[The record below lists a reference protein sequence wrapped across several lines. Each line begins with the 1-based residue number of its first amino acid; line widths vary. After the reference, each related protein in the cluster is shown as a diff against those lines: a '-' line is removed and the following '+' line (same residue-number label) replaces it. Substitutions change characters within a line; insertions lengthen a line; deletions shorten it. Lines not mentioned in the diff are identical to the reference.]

1 MVETD
6 CRQEESLRG
15 NESCPKGFC
24 AEWTVHERQKS
35 GSGREAA
42 MNQDK
47 RHRKMRNPL
56 RKRVRRELAGEWA
69 KYLVIALFLIG
80 MIGAVSGMYVAN
92 GSMLKAADES
102 VEKYRLEDGH
112 FELKEKA
119 EPELIRAIE
128 SGEKADLLS
137 YYKKKAHDKV
147 DEKLG
152 EEFDAKFEESVE
164 KTVREKVTEAI
175 TDQVHQAAAAYGLSS
190 EMEQSQLD
198 AALKDQLEAQVSK
211 ALPEAVQSAK
221 DSGAYQ
227 EAYDKAQEEAY
238 EKADEEVEKKYAEA
252 EDKYDLSDKE
262 FQARPVTVYENFYKE
277 TTEVRSAAEEET
289 ANEGD
294 RTDSAQK
301 EEAENR
307 KENGTEQSGKIRVYP
322 VRKEIDLACVMDG
335 ALPASEDEIAI
346 DRMHADNTGLKV
358 GDRITVGKEAYTI
371 SGLVANVDYSTL
383 FEKNTDMMFD
393 AIGFD
398 VGLLTQEGFERIQ
411 VPVYYNYS
419 FLYSG
424 TAGDG
429 TMDRADG
436 DIQEKKWSDAFLK
449 GLITQ
454 ALAGENE
461 VKNYLPT
468 YGNQAVQFT
477 RDDIGGDK
485 AMGGVLLYILVAVLA
500 FVFAIT
506 IGNTI
511 QKEASVI
518 GTLRASGYTRGE
530 LLRHYMASPV
540 LVTFLSAI
548 VGNLLG
554 YTVFKNVVVSMY
566 YNSYS
571 LPSYVTVFSPEALIK
586 TTVVPVVLMFLV
598 NSVVIAKKL
607 RCTPLQFLRHDLK
620 KTRRKKAMRLPCWG
634 FLARFRLRVL
644 LQNIPGY
651 VVLFLGI
658 LFVMLLLAEAVGM
671 PDTLAYYKE
680 KAPDMMIARYQ
691 TMLKSWKDDDGEI
704 ISTKTEDAEKVGM
717 KTLLRRGEERD
728 EDISVYG
735 IEENSRY
742 VGLPGLS
749 EGEAL
754 VSSAYAAKYGVKK
767 GDVITL
773 DAQFEDSSY
782 SFEVAGVQDY
792 DAALAV
798 FLPLSEFRDTFELEP
813 DEFSGFFSD
822 TEITDIPSKYITT
835 VVTRK
840 DITKMVDQLDH
851 SMGAYMLYFQYV
863 CIALSAVL
871 IYLLTKLIIERNE
884 NSISMTKI
892 LGYRTGEIASIYL
905 LSTTWVVVFSE
916 LVSAVLGAAM
926 MKGVWAVMMQ
936 GMDGWFSFVIR
947 PAGYGKMLLFVFVGY
962 LFVTIL
968 DFRRI
973 RKVPLEEAL
982 KNAE

>member
-1 MVETD
+1 MVM
-6 CRQEESLRG
+6 S
-15 NESCPKGFC
+15 K
-24 AEWTVHERQKS
+24 ERK
-35 GSGREAA
+35 
-42 MNQDK
+42 N
-47 RHRKMRNPL
+47 RKMPNPL
-56 RKRVRRELAGEWA
+56 RKRVFRELVGEWA

-80 MIGAVSGMYVAN
+80 TIGAVSGMYVAN

-102 VEKYRLEDGH
+102 VEQYRLEDGH

-119 EPELIRAIE
+119 DPELIRAVE

-147 DEKLG
+147 DEKL
-152 EEFDAKFEESVE
+152 
-164 KTVREKVTEAI
+164 
-175 TDQVHQAAAAYGLSS
+175 
-190 EMEQSQLD
+190 EM
-198 AALKDQLEAQVSK
+198 QVSK
-211 ALPEAVQSAK
+211 ALPEAIQSAK
-221 DSGAYQ
+221 DSSVYQ
-227 EAYDKAQEEAY
+227 EAYNKAREEAY

-252 EDKYDLSDKE
+252 EEKYDLNDQD

-277 TTEVRSAAEEET
+277 TTEVRSAEEKET
-289 ANEGD
+289 DEDA
-294 RTDSAQK
+294 DSA
-301 EEAENR
+301 
-307 KENGTEQSGKIRVYP
+307 GKIRVYP
-322 VRKEIDLACVMDG
+322 VRQEIDLACLMDG
-335 ALPASEDEIAI
+335 ELPSSEKEIAI
-346 DRMHADNTGLKV
+346 DRMHADNAGLKV
-358 GDRITVGKEAYTI
+358 GDCITVGGQEYTI

-393 AIGFD
+393 SIGFD
-398 VGLLTQEGFERIQ
+398 VGLLTQDGFDRLL

-419 FLYSG
+419 FLYSAA
-424 TAGDG
+424 AGDG
-429 TMDRADG
+429 SMERADG
-436 DIQEKKWSDAFLK
+436 DIQEKNWSDAFLK
-449 GLITQ
+449 ALITQ
-454 ALAGENE
+454 TLAADNE

-477 RDDIGGDK
+477 KNDIGSDK
-485 AMGGVLLYILVAVLA
+485 AMGGVLLYVLVVVLA

-506 IGNTI
+506 ISNTI

-518 GTLRASGYTRGE
+518 GTLRASGYTRRE
-530 LLRHYMASPV
+530 LLFHYMAAPV
-540 LVTFLSAI
+540 LVTFLSAA

-571 LPSYVTVFSPEALIK
+571 LPVYVTVFSPEALIK
-586 TTVVPVVLMFLV
+586 TTVVPIVLMFFV
-598 NSVVIAKKL
+598 NSLVIAKKL

-620 KTRRKKAMRLPCWG
+620 ATRRKKAMRLPHWS

-644 LQNIPGY
+644 FQNLPGY
-651 VVLFLGI
+651 AVLFLGI
-658 LFVMLLLAEAVGM
+658 LFVMLLLAMAVGM

-680 KAPDMMIARYQ
+680 KAPDMMIAQYQ

-704 ISTKTEDAEKVGM
+704 ISTETEDAEKMGM
-717 KTLLRRGEERD
+717 KSLLRRAEAHD

-735 IEENSRY
+735 IEDGSRY
-742 VGLPGLS
+742 VRLPELS

-754 VSSAYAAKYGVKK
+754 VSSAYAAKYGVQK

-773 DAQFEDSSY
+773 DAQFEDTSY

-798 FLPLSEFRDTFELEP
+798 FLPMSEFRNTFELEP
-813 DEFSGFFSD
+813 DEFSGFLSN

-851 SMGAYMLYFQYV
+851 SMGSYMLYFQYV

-916 LVSAVLGAAM
+916 LVSAALGGAM
-926 MKGVWAVMMQ
+926 MKGVWAIMMQ

-947 PAGYGKMLLFVFVGY
+947 PEGYGKMLLFVFAGY
-962 LFVTIL
+962 LFVTLL

-973 RKVPLEEAL
+973 RGVPMEEAL

>member
-1 MVETD
+1 M
-6 CRQEESLRG
+6 R
-15 NESCPKGFC
+15 NEYK
-24 AEWTVHERQKS
+24 
-35 GSGREAA
+35 
-42 MNQDK
+42 
-47 RHRKMRNPL
+47 HRKMPNPL
-56 RKRVRRELAGEWA
+56 RKRVFRELKAEWA
-69 KYLVIALFLIG
+69 KYLVIALFMIG

-112 FELKEKA
+112 FELEKKA
-119 EPELIRAIE
+119 DPELLRAIE

-137 YYKKKAHDKV
+137 YYKEKAHAKV
-147 DEKLG
+147 DEKLA
-152 EEFDAKFEESVE
+152 EEFEAKFQESAE

-175 TDQVHQAAAAYGLSS
+175 TEEVHQAAVAYGLSA
-190 EMEQSQLD
+190 EMEKSQLD
-198 AALKDQLEAQVSK
+198 AALKEQLEVQVSK

-227 EAYDKAQEEAY
+227 EAYDKARDEAY
-238 EKADEEVEKKYAEA
+238 QKADEEVEKKYAEA
-252 EDKYDLSDKE
+252 EDKYDLNDKD

-277 TTEVRSAAEEET
+277 TTEVRNAAEEET
-289 ANEGD
+289 ANAGD
-294 RTDSAQK
+294 PAGSAQK
-301 EEAENR
+301 EAAGMSGAAKQENDNDAE
-307 KENGTEQSGKIRVYP
+307 TAGKIRVYP
-322 VRKEIDLACVMDG
+322 VRRDIDLACIMDG
-335 ALPASEDEIAI
+335 ALPSSENEIAI
-346 DRMHADNTGLKV
+346 DRMHADNAGLKV
-358 GDRITVGKEAYTI
+358 GDRIAVGGEDYTI

-398 VGLLTQEGFERIQ
+398 VGLLTQSGFERLR

-419 FLYSG
+419 FLYSSA
-424 TAGDG
+424 AGDG
-429 TMDRADG
+429 SMDRADG
-436 DIQEKKWSDAFLK
+436 DIQEKNRSDAFLK
-449 GLITQ
+449 ALITQ
-454 ALAGENE
+454 TLAADNE

-477 RDDIGGDK
+477 RDDIGSDK

-518 GTLRASGYTRGE
+518 GTLRASGYTRRE
-530 LLRHYMASPV
+530 LLLHYMAAPV
-540 LVTFLSAI
+540 LVTFVSALI
-548 VGNLLG
+548 GNILG
-554 YTVFKNVVVSMY
+554 YTVFKDVVVGMY

-571 LPSYVTVFSPEALIK
+571 LPVYVTVFSPEALIK
-586 TTVVPVVLMFLV
+586 TTLIPVALMFLV
-598 NSVVIAKKL
+598 NGTVIAKKL
-607 RCTPLQFLRHDLK
+607 HCTPLQFLRHDLK
-620 KTRRKKAMRLPCWG
+620 KTHRKKAMRLPRWS
-634 FLARFRLRVL
+634 FPARFRLRVL
-644 LQNIPGY
+644 FQNIPGY

-658 LFVMLLLAEAVGM
+658 LFVMLLLAMAVGM
-671 PDTLAYYKE
+671 PDTLDYYKE

-691 TMLKSWKDDDGEI
+691 TMLKSWKDDDGKI
-704 ISTKTEDAEKVGM
+704 ISTATEGAEKIGTR
-717 KTLLRRGEERD
+717 TLLLRGKTRD

-735 IEENSRY
+735 VEEGSHY
-742 VGLPGLS
+742 VKLPKLAD
-749 EGEAL
+749 GEVL
-754 VSSAYAAKYGVKK
+754 VSSAYAAKYGVQE

-773 DAQFEDSSY
+773 DAQFEDTSY

-798 FLPLSEFRDTFELEP
+798 FLPISEFRETFDL
-813 DEFSGFFSD
+813 DENAFSGFLSD
-822 TEITDIPSKYITT
+822 TEITDIPSRYITT
-835 VVTRK
+835 VVTQK

-851 SMGAYMLYFQYV
+851 SMGSYMLYFQYV
-863 CIALSAVL
+863 CVALSAVL

-905 LSTTWVVVFSE
+905 LSTTWVVVLSE
-916 LVSAVLGAAM
+916 LVSAFLGSAL

-947 PAGYGKMLLFVFVGY
+947 PAGYGKMLLFVFAGY
-962 LFVTIL
+962 LLVMLL